1 MTIAGEVLVTRVPA
15 PAVVTGTPSAVGETT
30 ATVTGTVDTNDA
42 TLASCRFEYG
52 TSEAYG
58 QSAPCPSAL
67 AAGSAN
73 QPVSA
78 ALSGLAPNVTYD
90 YRLMA
95 VSASGEART
104 ANATFKT
111 TAPPLVQ
118 PHPSI
123 SGIPRPGSA

>member
-1 MTIAGEVLVTRVPA
+1 MAEH
-15 PAVVTGTPSAVGETT
+15 S
-30 ATVTGTVDTNDA
+30 
-42 TLASCRFEYG
+42 
-52 TSEAYG
+52 
-58 QSAPCPSAL
+58 L

-78 ALSGLAPNVTYD
+78 TLSGLAPNVTYD
-90 YRLMA
+90 YRLVA

-123 SGIPRPGSA
+123 SGLPAPGQRLTCKSGVSGSGASSATLSYAWLRNTRGSPARAARPTWLAAPMSHTTCSAA